1 MPSRDASTAIQVAI
15 FVIGLVLSFILNRD
29 DIIYGVILFIAFSI
43 VTGFFISVCRDIS
56 KKHRIIV
63 LVFWCM
69 LILFTGPIGYI
80 LHEIFYAILD
90 RFLEKKLVLKLNI
103 LVLKI
108 CKYKITVYGKYIC

>member
-56 KKHRIIV
+56 KKHRIIGIGV
-63 LVFWCM
+63 LV
-69 LILFTGPIGYI
+69 
-80 LHEIFYAILD
+80 YA
-90 RFLEKKLVLKLNI
+90 
-103 LVLKI
+103 
-108 CKYKITVYGKYIC
+108 YTVYGTYRIYIT